1 MERSAIHVMAKRG
14 KSIREIAAEVGHS
27 PTTVARVLREPLAQ
41 RPAPRRRRSQVDPYQ
56 EAIAH
61 WLSEELSVV
70 RMLELARADAERP
83 YAGSRS
89 QFGAM
94 VRRIRQEVAQ
104 HRAADEVPIR
114 FEGLPAEYLQID
126 WGEVRRFPFTRQAP
140 GTRYFLACRLKYS
153 RWTWLRFTDDMR
165 QETLFRGLVDCLA
178 ALGWTPWVFVFDNM
192 KTVTSGRDAAG
203 QPVWTAGLLQ
213 LTGEFGVHPQAC
225 DPRAGNQKGSV
236 EALVK
241 WVKGNF
247 LAGRV
252 FADDADLAAQA
263 AEWQEQAN
271 TRPSAA
277 TGVPPLVRLPEEAA
291 AGGALPAAAH
301 DYGLLLTG
309 QVSAE
314 ALVAVLGNRYS
325 VPVAHVGAPVVARV
339 HRERVRLWRDATLL
353 ADHPRA
359 RDGARER
366 VVDPAHVAA
375 LFPRKPRAQA
385 MLYREVLL
393 RLGGPA
399 PAFLA
404 ALSRRQRARLQD
416 ELRAVYALYEQYG
429 ADDLRVAMAL
439 ADDAGT
445 PSAAALALVLAAP
458 LPAPA
463 ALPLLALPGVPAQD
477 EIDRVL
483 SVYEA
488 WVYVDEPVPLPLPLP
503 RPDAGVAS

>member
-1 MERSAIHVMAKRG
+1 
-14 KSIREIAAEVGHS
+14 
-27 PTTVARVLREPLAQ
+27 
-41 RPAPRRRRSQVDPYQ
+41 
-56 EAIAH
+56 
-61 WLSEELSVV
+61 
-70 RMLELARADAERP
+70 
-83 YAGSRS
+83 
-89 QFGAM
+89 
-94 VRRIRQEVAQ
+94 
-104 HRAADEVPIR
+104 
-114 FEGLPAEYLQID
+114 
-126 WGEVRRFPFTRQAP
+126 
-140 GTRYFLACRLKYS
+140 
-153 RWTWLRFTDDMR
+153 
-165 QETLFRGLVDCLA
+165 
-178 ALGWTPWVFVFDNM
+178 
-192 KTVTSGRDAAG
+192 
-203 QPVWTAGLLQ
+203 
-213 LTGEFGVHPQAC
+213 
-225 DPRAGNQKGSV
+225 V

-241 WVKGNF
+241 WVKGNV

-252 FADDADLAAQA
+252 FAADADLAAQA

-277 TGVPPLVRLPEEAA
+277 TGVPPRERLPEEAA
-291 AGGALPAAAH
+291 AGGALPTTAH

-416 ELRAVYALYEQYG
+416 ELRAVYALYEQ
-429 ADDLRVAMAL
+429 
-439 ADDAGT
+439 
-445 PSAAALALVLAAP
+445 
-458 LPAPA
+458 
-463 ALPLLALPGVPAQD
+463 
-477 EIDRVL
+477 
-483 SVYEA
+483 
-488 WVYVDEPVPLPLPLP
+488 
-503 RPDAGVAS
+503 